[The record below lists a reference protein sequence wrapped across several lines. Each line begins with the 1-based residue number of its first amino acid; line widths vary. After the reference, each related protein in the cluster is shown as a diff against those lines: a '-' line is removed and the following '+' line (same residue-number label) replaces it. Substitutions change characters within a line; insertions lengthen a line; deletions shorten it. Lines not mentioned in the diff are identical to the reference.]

1 MCLGSSLPLTSLGYS
16 TNHQGSSKM
25 KITRFSLTNGTTNTK
40 AHFDIETSDGIIL
53 KGFQVVEGKE
63 SLFVRAPKERGKDNQ
78 WYDRV
83 ILPEPMKSELETM
96 AVDEFNNRRDH

>member
-1 MCLGSSLPLTSLGYS
+1 
-16 TNHQGSSKM
+16 M

-53 KGFQVVEGKE
+53 KGFQVVEGRD

-83 ILPEPMKSELETM
+83 ILPEPLKSDLAEM
-96 AVDEFNNRRDH
+96 AVNEYNDRKNH